1 MPSRLYD
8 LAAHPEL
15 IPELRDEIRTV
26 LAEHGDQLTSPALQK
41 MMKLDSC
48 LKETLRVNPA
58 GQRKH
63 TRYPPLSN
71 LTQN

>member
-1 MPSRLYD
+1 MPNRLYD
-8 LAAHPEL
+8 IAAHPEL
-15 IPELRDEIRTV
+15 IPELREEIQAV
-26 LAEHGDQLTSPALQK
+26 LAEHGNQFTSPALQK

-63 TRYPPLSN
+63 TRYHPL
-71 LTQN
+71 QPERD